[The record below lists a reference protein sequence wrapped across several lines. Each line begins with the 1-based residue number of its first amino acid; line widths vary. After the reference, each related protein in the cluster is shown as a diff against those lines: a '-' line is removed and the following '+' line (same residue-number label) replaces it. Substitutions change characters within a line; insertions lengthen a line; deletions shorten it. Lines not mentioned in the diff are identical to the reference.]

1 MQTSSNSKLE
11 LVFRMNF
18 IYTSCLQHD
27 FSSPGFPIDGC
38 LYLSVLSGAVL
49 GGETWKLRGF
59 FLLYTT
65 YVHQISNA
73 PSRLECVSNMI
84 MDSQLLF
91 FARRLCI
98 ASIRNVLVSGLAQ
111 SLQPSSSQ
119 PSQSTVPCSSSVGSV
134 TILISEK

>member
-1 MQTSSNSKLE
+1 M
-11 LVFRMNF
+11 FRMNF
-18 IYTSCLQHD
+18 IYTSCLQND

-73 PSRLECVSNMI
+73 PSRLECVFEY
-84 MDSQLLF
+84 DYGFTAFVLGQTPLH
-91 FARRLCI
+91 
-98 ASIRNVLVSGLAQ
+98 SIYQKRTSIGTC
-111 SLQPSSSQ
+111 SE
-119 PSQSTVPCSSSVGSV
+119 STTFKFTTLPVDG
-134 TILISEK
+134 TMF